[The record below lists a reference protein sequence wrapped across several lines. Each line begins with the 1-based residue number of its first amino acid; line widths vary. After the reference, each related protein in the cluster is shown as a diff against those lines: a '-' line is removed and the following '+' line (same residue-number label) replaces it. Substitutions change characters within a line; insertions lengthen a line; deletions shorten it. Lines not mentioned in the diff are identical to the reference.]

1 MTTLRVRLEALTGAP
16 AATLIGRDWALIG
29 HPTATS
35 SPDALLVGGES
46 TLRTGVVAALMFDI
60 EDVPSQD
67 DDSDAYLEL
76 AVVGVGR
83 WFFQVPDGAM
93 VVDVATQ
100 ANLFVTPVP
109 LGPRP
114 GPRGDP
120 GWSSRGNPGDD
131 GPEGS
136 GRAQREVVPL
146 PDRLSLSWTADAA
159 G

>member
-46 TLRTGVVAALMFDI
+46 TLRTGTVAALMFDI
-60 EDVPSQD
+60 VDVPSQD
-67 DDSDAYLEL
+67 DDSDSYLEL

-93 VVDVATQ
+93 VVVDVATQ
-100 ANLFVTPVP
+100 SNLFVTPVP

-114 GPRGDP
+114 GPE
-120 GWSSRGNPGDD
+120 
-131 GPEGS
+131 GPIGS
-136 GRAQREVVPL
+136 
-146 PDRLSLSWTADAA
+146 
-159 G
+159 